1 MKHPKHALTGHDIS
15 HCRKTDGKKYS
26 EGVDSFKNAMFP
38 YPTMVET
45 PEEVIEDKAPQ
56 ERSEAS
62 YVGQIADLQARLH
75 RATSQLE
82 QTNASCVLQA
92 ETINSL
98 KLEIEDDK
106 KVIKKIKQ
114 ENSVLRRRV
123 ADLEPEGDIARTV
136 RPGPALKPFEA
147 LTPRQ
152 QKVASDDIQSK
163 ILKTSKERN
172 ILPTKLSAFLTY
184 R

>member
-1 MKHPKHALTGHDIS
+1 MKAGDKPDPK
-15 HCRKTDGKKYS
+15 RKRNNTSDMMEQG
-26 EGVDSFKNAMFP
+26 
-38 YPTMVET
+38 
-45 PEEVIEDKAPQ
+45 EVI
-56 ERSEAS
+56 
-62 YVGQIADLQARLH
+62 
-75 RATSQLE
+75 
-82 QTNASCVLQA
+82 
-92 ETINSL
+92 
-98 KLEIEDDK
+98 EIEDDK
-106 KVIKKIKQ
+106 KVMKKLKQ